1 MKKILTLVLTV
12 LLFLAVGCTPN
23 TPSSQGVSEVQI
35 PEKSNTGYFVLPQ
48 HALEELE
55 EEISRLTPEDVYLP
69 RALKTLEYYNIDIS
83 LENIS
88 KGDNDSVYFELKLS
102 KENNTAVFPVVAGLE
117 YQYFEEGLP
126 GSEQAEY
133 INLKAAFG
141 STIDVTDSFIT
152 LVNGQQVTVLD
163 IYSLEKQPVEFD
175 LSLLGEGRIVPSC
188 TRGDGRY
195 AFAYYTENEKG
206 IAFYDL
212 DGGYINRVVVNGPD
226 SASGLI
232 ISNRPSDT
240 SRYNVSVISF
250 VDTGLIFLNEE
261 QTLIHCGRG
270 YCLNTETA
278 EITNDAI
285 VTDSVWDNGRLTVYK
300 VYRRRPADGQREYY
314 LMAVSQQ
321 DGKTRKVY
329 SDVDLNPGFA
339 YDGGRKINYRV
350 YSIRDGEI
358 TMECNYTGQ
367 KVIFDF
373 NSGTADSMYTVS
385 EWMLEDRYKLT
396 DSPDGNY
403 ALYSACHSGG
413 GDISYSNILLVNNRT
428 KQMKYIDYIGGMY
441 GGGSDAGFF
450 SNGDIYVLKRDNFKV
465 FTTDMEEE
473 GPEFCLADKY
483 SFGNY
488 VDGGKKARWLVAAR
502 RDPQDYTYIAVYA
515 RVSRER
521 EDIMLDEWRMDGT
534 YKVGFFDAYGR
545 LIKEYDTGVDALM
558 SSFGL
563 MPVNM
568 WLSGENLHM
577 YGFVKSTDNRYFE
590 GYININT
597 GKYTPV
603 KNFDG

>member
-1 MKKILTLVLTV
+1 MKKILTLALTV
-12 LLFLAVGCTPN
+12 LLILAAGCTPKS
-23 TPSSQGVSEVQI
+23 PSSQGTTEVQR
-35 PEKSNTGYFVLPQ
+35 PEKSNTGYFTL
-48 HALEELE
+48 HRTALDELE
-55 EEISRLTPEDVYLP
+55 KDIARLTPEDVYF
-69 RALKTLEYYNIDIS
+69 RQTLKTLEYYDIDIS

-102 KENNTAVFPVVAGLE
+102 NEKNTVVFPVAAGLE

-126 GSEQAEY
+126 GSEAAEY
-133 INLKAAFG
+133 INLKGAFG

-163 IYSLEKQPVEFD
+163 IYNLEKQPVEFD
-175 LSLLGEGRIVPSC
+175 LSVLGEGRIVPAC
-188 TRGDGRY
+188 TRGEDRC

-206 IAFYDL
+206 IAFYDF
-212 DGGYINRVVVNGPD
+212 DGRYINRIVVNQQD
-226 SASGLI
+226 SASNLI
-232 ISNRPSDT
+232 ISMKPSDG
-240 SRYNVSVISF
+240 SRYNVPITPWVY
-250 VDTGLIFLNEE
+250 TGMIFLNEE
-261 QTLIHCGRG
+261 QTLLHCGNG
-270 YCLNTETA
+270 YCLNTETG

-300 VYRRRPADGQREYY
+300 VNRSLPDAGQREYY

-339 YDGGRKINYRV
+339 YDGSWGTNYRV

-367 KVIFDF
+367 KITFDF
-373 NSGTADSMYTVS
+373 DSGTADSSYTVS
-385 EWMLEDRYKLT
+385 EWMLEDWYKLT
-396 DSPDGNY
+396 DSPDGKY
-403 ALYSACHSGG
+403 ALYSVCHSGG
-413 GDISYSNILLVNNRT
+413 GDISYSNILLVDNRT

-441 GGGSDAGFF
+441 GGGSDVGFF
-450 SNGDIYVLKRDNFKV
+450 SNGDVYLLRRDDFKV
-465 FTTDMEEE
+465 FTTDMDDE

-483 SFGNY
+483 SFGDY

-515 RVSRER
+515 QVSRER

-563 MPVNM
+563 VPVNM

-577 YGFVKSTDNRYFE
+577 YGFVKNTDNRYFE
-590 GYININT
+590 GYMNINT

-603 KNFDG
+603 KSFNY